1 MHMIMPW
8 FLHVSQEGVARFGM
22 AGKVRVLLRDINS
35 DLVAAW
41 NDPQAFGADK
51 YKEDVQVS
59 RRHTR
64 GYCSD
69 LV

>member
-1 MHMIMPW
+1 M
-8 FLHVSQEGVARFGM
+8 HVSQEGVARFGLIEM
-22 AGKVRVLLRDINS
+22 AGKIRVLLRDINS

-41 NDPQAFGADK
+41 NDPQAFGEDK